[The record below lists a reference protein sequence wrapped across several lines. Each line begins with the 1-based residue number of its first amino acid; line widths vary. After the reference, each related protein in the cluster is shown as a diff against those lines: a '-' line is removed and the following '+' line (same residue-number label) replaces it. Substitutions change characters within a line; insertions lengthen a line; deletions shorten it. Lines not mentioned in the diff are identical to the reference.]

1 MGDGRTFLSPVVATG
16 GIWRV
21 RMTWP
26 NGTVRYFGKFTS
38 EKEAIEW
45 ISAHPRLTKFPTEN
59 TISEP
64 PRPSPP
70 DVAMNRGSRTWKEV
84 SIDFEGRTLNGY
96 YGKYRG
102 MLMVKWAH
110 ATKTTKLGR
119 SPPRVLARTML
130 RELAA
135 KEKDKAR

>member
-45 ISAHPRLTKFPTEN
+45 ISAHPRLTKFPTEG
-59 TISEP
+59 TVVSPEPISTADK
-64 PRPSPP
+64 R
-70 DVAMNRGSRTWKEV
+70 
-84 SIDFEGRTLNGY
+84 
-96 YGKYRG
+96 
-102 MLMVKWAH
+102 
-110 ATKTTKLGR
+110 KLYK
-119 SPPRVLARTML
+119 VL
-130 RELAA
+130 ELWSV
-135 KEKDKAR
+135 DKR